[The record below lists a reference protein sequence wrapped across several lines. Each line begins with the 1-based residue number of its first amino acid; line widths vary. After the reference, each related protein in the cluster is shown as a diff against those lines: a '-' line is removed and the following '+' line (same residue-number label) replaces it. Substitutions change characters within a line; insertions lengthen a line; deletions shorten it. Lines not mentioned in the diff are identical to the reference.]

1 MGLFPARS
9 VLVLAGVL
17 TIAGT
22 FAVGPAPN
30 ADATPGTTGDFSGLV
45 DIGGR
50 SLYLECRGQGSP
62 TVILEAGANG
72 RGDVWSRDN
81 QQPAGQRAMVLPGV
95 AAFSRVCSY
104 DRPGTMGEVNPDL
117 DPDGPP
123 FLPSRSDPVPQPR
136 TARDMVADLHA
147 LLDGAEIPGPYV
159 LVGHSAGGLVTRLY
173 ASTYPDDVVGM
184 VLLDSTH

>member
-1 MGLFPARS
+1 MGLIPARS
-9 VLVLAGVL
+9 ALVLAGVL

-30 ADATPGTTGDFSGLV
+30 ADATPATNGDFSGLV

-81 QQPAGQRAMVLPGV
+81 QQPAG
-95 AAFSRVCSY
+95 AADHGAARCG
-104 DRPGTMGEVNPDL
+104 RL
-117 DPDGPP
+117 
-123 FLPSRSDPVPQPR
+123 QPR
-136 TARDMVADLHA
+136 LFLR
-147 LLDGAEIPGPYV
+147 P
-159 LVGHSAGGLVTRLY
+159 AG
-173 ASTYPDDVVGM
+173 DDR
-184 VLLDSTH
+184 